1 MNKIRD
7 RIPKHSYKG
16 ERWKTNTSNKKR
28 LVEDFMHRCAYCDD
42 HDHYSGGY
50 NTYHVDHF
58 APKSKFK
65 ELEFVYENLMYS
77 CPYCNAAK
85 KDKWIGDNSEN
96 SVFNDEGFIN
106 PCTNEYDRHFFRDN
120 TGNIKPLTN
129 IGRYMYRELKLYLSR
144 HSIIYQLDRIRL
156 QRKRL
161 KEKIG
166 IKKKNGENTANLEE
180 IYTDL
185 CVIFSEYYEVFFEN
199 IN

>member
-28 LVEDFMHRCAYCDD
+28 LAEDFMHRCAYCDD

-65 ELEFVYENLMYS
+65 ELAFVYENLMYS

-96 SVFNDEGFIN
+96 SVFNDEG
-106 PCTNEYDRHFFRDN
+106 
-120 TGNIKPLTN
+120 
-129 IGRYMYRELKLYLSR
+129 YMYRELKLYLSR
-144 HSIIYQLDRIRL
+144 LSIIYQLDRIRL

-161 KEKIG
+161 KEKID